1 MLKWI
6 VHTSACG
13 LFVCMAER
21 ARDFFIIILNFV
33 LGLRLSE
40 AKKVFI
46 TIDMEGITGVVD
58 WNHVGGDSGEYEHY
72 RKLMVGDLNAA
83 IDGALAAGAKE
94 IVISDSHGRMRNLHP
109 WEVNEAAY
117 LIRGSPKPYGMM
129 TGIDEEF
136 DAALFVGYHA
146 MRGTENAILCHTYTL
161 GVMAAYVNGVRVG
174 EFGLNAF
181 LAGHYGVPAVFIA
194 GDNAVTLEAKNLVPN
209 IHTAVVKWGVG
220 RYAAKCLPPD
230 KSTALIK
237 NKVTE
242 ALENTASIKPLKVE
256 EPVEIKVELSTANG
270 ADIASFLPYI
280 KRLDGRTVRAM
291 FDDYPSALKGL
302 LGAIFIASMAER
314 R

>member
-1 MLKWI
+1 M
-6 VHTSACG
+6 G
-13 LFVCMAER
+13 LS
-21 ARDFFIIILNFV
+21 
-33 LGLRLSE
+33 LSK

-58 WNHVGGDSGEYEHY
+58 WSHVGGDSGEYEHY

-83 IDGALAAGAKE
+83 IEGALAAGAKE
-94 IVISDSHGRMRNLHP
+94 IVISDSHGRMRNIHP
-109 WEVNEAAY
+109 WEVNEAAH
-117 LIRGSPKPYGMM
+117 LIRGSPKPESMM
-129 TGIDEEF
+129 SGIGEGF

-161 GVMAAYVNGVRVG
+161 GVMAAYVNGVQMG
-174 EFGLNAF
+174 EFGLNAS

-209 IHTAVVKWGVG
+209 IHSAVVKWGVG

-230 KSTALIK
+230 KSTAIIK
-237 NKVTE
+237 KTVTE
-242 ALENTASIKPLKVE
+242 ALENTGSIEPLKVE

-270 ADIASFLPYI
+270 TDSASFLPYI
-280 KRLDGRTVRAM
+280 ERQDGRTVRAV
-291 FDDYPSALKGL
+291 FDDYPSAMKGL
-302 LGAIFIASMAER
+302 LGAIFMASMAER